1 MRDDIVENR
10 GENVELPNQNETI
23 TNTVDDD
30 VIPVWVELINKLKEI
45 PGVKSMEDL
54 EEVIN
59 KYFDGSL
66 TEAITGDMFS
76 EILSVT
82 RSIIDKQSLNNSNAS
97 CVQLLDI
104 IKKLPTVA
112 PKTKR
117 RGRLV

>member
-1 MRDDIVENR
+1 MRDDVVENNR
-10 GENVELPNQNETI
+10 ENVELPNQTETI

-30 VIPVWVELINKLKEI
+30 VTPVWVELVNKLKEI
-45 PGVKSMEDL
+45 PGIKSMEDL

-66 TEAITGDMFS
+66 TEVVTGDIFS

-82 RSIIDKQSLNNSNAS
+82 RSIIDNRSLNNNNTS
-97 CVQLLDI
+97 CMQLLDI
-104 IKKLPTVA
+104 IKKLPAVA

>member
-1 MRDDIVENR
+1 MRDNIVENR

-66 TEAITGDMFS
+66 TEVITGAMFS

-82 RSIIDKQSLNNSNAS
+82 RSIIDKQSLNNNNAS

>member
-66 TEAITGDMFS
+66 TEVITGDMFS

-82 RSIIDKQSLNNSNAS
+82 RSIIDKQSLNNNNAS
-97 CVQLLDI
+97 CAQLLDI

>member
-1 MRDDIVENR
+1 MRDDIVENNR
-10 GENVELPNQNETI
+10 ENVELPNQNETI
-23 TNTVDDD
+23 TNTGDDD
-30 VIPVWVELINKLKEI
+30 ITPVWVELINKLKEI

-66 TEAITGDMFS
+66 TEAVTGNMFS

-82 RSIIDKQSLNNSNAS
+82 RSIIDKQSLNNNNTS
-97 CVQLLDI
+97 CMQLLDI

>member
-1 MRDDIVENR
+1 M
-10 GENVELPNQNETI
+10 LH
-23 TNTVDDD
+23 
-30 VIPVWVELINKLKEI
+30 EI
-45 PGVKSMEDL
+45 PFSSDGNITYDL
-54 EEVIN
+54 LIERINSDLANILGNLVNRTIGMVN

-66 TEAITGDMFS
+66 TEAVTGNMFS

-82 RSIIDKQSLNNSNAS
+82 RSIIDKQSLNNNSTS
-97 CVQLLDI
+97 CMQLLDI